1 MAGRGDIQI
10 QNPCTKWFKWKG
22 STGTIVYYDKLT
34 KQNVEV
40 SLPFT
45 FLLLDVL
52 STVKGYDESTKES
65 IWSNEVRDIKNSILT
80 VKSGNNILISGNY
93 AAVKDKVIAAGGGY
107 AASCYIAFFDENKEL
122 VIGNMTMTGSSLGG
136 GTHLPADKKMKDVE
150 VGAWIEFSKNYK
162 ADMYSKA
169 IVITKDERVCTQGAT
184 KFFCPKFDVKDV
196 SEETD
201 KAAIELNKKLQLYLE
216 TYLKVEAKPDENVAT
231 AAEAVTQVGKEEQ
244 FEKNAEEKPF
254 DIPKKES
261 AVIETQITGNE
272 PDDIPF

>member
-22 STGTIVYYDKLT
+22 STGTVVYYDKLT
-34 KQNVEV
+34 KQDVEV
-40 SLPFT
+40 ALPFT

-52 STVKGYDESTKES
+52 SIIKGYDEGAKKS

-80 VKSGNNILISGNY
+80 VKSGNDVLVTGNY
-93 AAVKDKVIAAGGGY
+93 GTVREKAIAAGGGY
-107 AASCYIAFFDENKEL
+107 AASCYIAFFDEKKVL
-122 VIGNMTMTGSSLGG
+122 HIGNFTMTGSSLGG
-136 GTHLPADKKMKDVE
+136 GKHLPADKNMKDVE
-150 VGAWIEFSKNYK
+150 IGAWIEFTKNYK

-169 IVITKDERVCTQGAT
+169 IVITKEERICTQGAT

-201 KAAIELNKKLQLYLE
+201 KAAIELNKELQAYLE
-216 TYLKVEAKPDENVAT
+216 TYLKIEAKPSEAVAPV
-231 AAEAVTQVGKEEQ
+231 AEAAPQVSKEEQ

-254 DIPKKES
+254 DIPKKET
-261 AVIETQITGNE
+261 AITEVVIPAE
-272 PDDIPF
+272 PDDLPF